1 MNLQACETGCRY
13 RPAKL
18 AGMSQPLYL
27 SSIGIGT
34 YLGDTSE
41 KTDKL
46 VEDAIVNSVLSGTN
60 VLDTAI
66 NYRNQ
71 RAEKSMGR
79 ALGTLRK
86 MGTDRSE
93 VFISSKVSKRL

>member
-1 MNLQACETGCRY
+1 MN
-13 RPAKL
+13 
-18 AGMSQPLYL
+18 
-27 SSIGIGT
+27 
-34 YLGDTSE
+34 E
-41 KTDKL
+41 KTDRL
-46 VEDAIVNSVLSGTN
+46 VEEAVVNSVLSGTN

-79 ALGTLRK
+79 ALATLRK

-93 VFISSKVSKRL
+93 IFISSKVGAFRQEGRFTFYVFFPWPSDSRVRW